1 VSLGKQIEPY
11 LPLLRRYAALLTGG
25 YLAGDILVTAT
36 LEAIVAD
43 PKRIERGNV
52 RGALYRVFEE
62 TAQASPEEDEDDR
75 PPLSPAY
82 QWLARLPPLVRKA
95 TLLVCLEGFTTEEAS
110 RVLDLPIETLD
121 GLVGDAVAA
130 TRAPLGLKV
139 MLVEPEPLIAMMMS
153 DLLGQLGH
161 TAVGIAKSEREAVA
175 MALRLKPD
183 ILVTETILEPG
194 AGLAAAAK
202 AAQGHRSTLV
212 VATASPQIALEADSP
227 ASYAALVAKPFA
239 QQTFRAAIIQ
249 AAFIARHGQVPPVE
263 ADAALAREASI
274 IDASPVAFAP
284 TVAVTENGLALSDD
298 GGGEQHRA
306 MKRMDAL
313 RVDHADDAA
322 RLARLGHNL
331 GGAFGARM
339 SRVADL
345 LSEPLNDAR
354 ALRIANQA
362 QALASLKAKLNEEL
376 LPIDAADAT
385 AFIDALGQF
394 AKQLPAWREFLHDA
408 ARSPYDERVEP
419 ALAGLG
425 KAIETSPELVS
436 PDLAE
441 AVAEARLEPG
451 VPDPARLAY
460 LQGLLHNVF
469 GAIGKYL
476 LERHKGIAAAFNKK
490 VDEAIGGGLAAGLGQ
505 LMVAASTPL
514 LAMATAIP
522 AQWWWVGP
530 ALAAARIAAGRK

>member
-1 VSLGKQIEPY
+1 M
-11 LPLLRRYAALLTGG
+11 
-25 YLAGDILVTAT
+25 
-36 LEAIVAD
+36 AD
-43 PKRIERGNV
+43 HERIDRGNV

-62 TAQASPEEDEDDR
+62 TAQASPTKDGTDR
-75 PPLSPAY
+75 SALPLAY
-82 QWLARLPPLVRKA
+82 DWLARLPPLVRKA
-95 TLLVCLEGFTTEEAS
+95 TLLVSLEGFTTEEAG
-110 RVLDLPIETLD
+110 RVLNLPSETLD

-139 MLVEPEPLIAMMMS
+139 MLVEPEPLVAMMMS

-161 TAVGIAKSEREAVA
+161 LAVGVATSEREAVA
-175 MALRLKPD
+175 MALKLKPD
-183 ILVTETILEPG
+183 ILVTETILKPG
-194 AGLAAAAK
+194 AGLAAAAR
-202 AAQGHRSTLV
+202 AAQGHGSALV
-212 VATASPQIALEADSP
+212 VATASPQIALEADPP
-227 ASYAALVAKPFA
+227 ASYAALIAKPFA
-239 QQTFRAAIIQ
+239 QQTFRAAITQ
-249 AAFIARHGQVPPVE
+249 AALIARHGQVPPVV

-274 IDASPVAFAP
+274 IDTSPVAFAP
-284 TVAVTENGLALSDD
+284 RVAVVDAGLVLSDD
-298 GGGEQHRA
+298 RRGGQDRA
-306 MKRMDAL
+306 MARLDAL
-313 RVDHADDAA
+313 RVDHADDAT

-339 SRVADL
+339 GRVANL

-362 QALASLKAKLNEEL
+362 QALASLKVKLDEEL

-394 AKQLPAWREFLHDA
+394 AKQLPAWREFLNEA
-408 ARSPYDERVEP
+408 ARSPFDERVES

-425 KAIETSPELVS
+425 EAIQAAPQLVSPEL
-436 PDLAE
+436 AE
-441 AVAEARLEPG
+441 TIAEARLEPG
-451 VPDPARLAY
+451 ASDPARLAY

-469 GAIGKYL
+469 GAIGRYL
-476 LERHKGIAAAFNKK
+476 LERRNGIAAEFNKK
-490 VDEAIGGGLAAGLGQ
+490 VDEGVGGGLAAGLGQ

-530 ALAAARIAAGRK
+530 ALAAARIAVGRK